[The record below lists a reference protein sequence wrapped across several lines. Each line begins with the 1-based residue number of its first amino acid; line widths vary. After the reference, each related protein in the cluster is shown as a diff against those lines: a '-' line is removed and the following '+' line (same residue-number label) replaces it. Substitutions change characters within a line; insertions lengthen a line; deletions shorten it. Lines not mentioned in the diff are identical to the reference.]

1 MITAIKQQ
9 DQVDSART
17 TKPKRKTPKHKP
29 KPLPFTRRWITINEA
44 ASLLSLA
51 PNSVYRLIK
60 RGVIIP
66 ARLGRTVRIDVTK
79 LERQLE
85 ASSRQ

>member
-1 MITAIKQQ
+1 MITAIKKQHRA
-9 DQVDSART
+9 DSVQAA
-17 TKPKRKTPKHKP
+17 KHKP
-29 KPLPFTRRWITINEA
+29 KPLPFTRRWITIKEA

-66 ARLGRTVRIDVTK
+66 ARLGRTVRLDLPA
-79 LERQLE
+79 LEKQLK
-85 ASSRQ
+85 ASSKR